1 MCLIFFCTCRVVF
14 PNSLSCQPVKENRTT
29 LQKMSEAMDND
40 DKAAFKELLASLP
53 LEHVRKIHPSWLKKC
68 PRQKR
73 SVDFNIANF
82 FLRLFGEC
90 FPKMLLYF
98 VVSGEQLLPKWI
110 SQDLQRKYSLWC
122 CEARQSWLRPYSFGL
137 WVTTEYPVLPKTSI
151 FSARVDA
158 TIRAEDSFC
167 NPLESAA
174 DDNSVEIL
182 AIFAECSKQNRVRT
196 KAKLLMLM
204 IKCEEE
210 NEASVGLFKKQLESL
225 PLSEVAVH
233 LTHSAF
239 GYVSN
244 MWYAYKLK
252 LSHNLFHSRTMWTS
266 VTMDFCSTLLCPRAW
281 RSTSNFSSSR
291 G

>member
-1 MCLIFFCTCRVVF
+1 M
-14 PNSLSCQPVKENRTT
+14 
-29 LQKMSEAMDND
+29 
-40 DKAAFKELLASLP
+40 
-53 LEHVRKIHPSWLKKC
+53 
-68 PRQKR
+68 
-73 SVDFNIANF
+73 
-82 FLRLFGEC
+82 
-90 FPKMLLYF
+90 
-98 VVSGEQLLPKWI
+98 
-110 SQDLQRKYSLWC
+110 
-122 CEARQSWLRPYSFGL
+122 
-137 WVTTEYPVLPKTSI
+137 
-151 FSARVDA
+151 DA

-233 LTHSAF
+233 LTNSAF

-244 MWYAYKLK
+244 M
-252 LSHNLFHSRTMWTS
+252 
-266 VTMDFCSTLLCPRAW
+266 
-281 RSTSNFSSSR
+281 
-291 G
+291 